1 LQAVHLAERLLQHMQ
16 RAVGRRHA
24 LDGADIGAVRLHGE
38 HGARLHRLAVEIDRA
53 GAAVAGLA
61 ADMRTGEVELL
72 AQEVDQ
78 QGARLDQRL
87 DALAVH
93 GERDVGFGHGD
104 LRQPARDLARASAR
118 VSITPA
124 IFLRYSG
131 VPRRSEAGEQIA
143 SAAATAFFTVAASS
157 PEPARIFAAS
167 SAHSGVSATLVSPIE
182 QVATRPPL
190 MVSTTAAA
198 AVA

>member
-1 LQAVHLAERLLQHMQ
+1 M
-16 RAVGRRHA
+16 
-24 LDGADIGAVRLHGE
+24 
-38 HGARLHRLAVEIDRA
+38 
-53 GAAVAGLA
+53 AGLA
-61 ADMRTGEVELL
+61 ANMRPGETELL
-72 AQEVDQ
+72 AQEVDEQ
-78 QGARLDQRL
+78 RARLDQRL
-87 DALAVH
+87 DAFAVH
-93 GERDVGFGHGD
+93 GERDVGFGHVGLPND
-104 LRQPARDLARASAR
+104 QRARDLARASAR

-131 VPRRSEAGEQIA
+131 GPRRSEAGEQIA
-143 SAAATAFFTVAASS
+143 SAAVAAFLIVAASS

-182 QVATRPPL
+182 QVATRPPF